1 MTPVKTRNPSGLQT
15 ELQRR
20 YETRVTR
27 CTVLT
32 EVTWAVELT
41 QGAEKAGRVAL
52 AIIKNLDRGDDWW
65 SDRDHWLM
73 SAWLKWA
80 EEEVNKKPE
89 IFHLKEEP
97 TEGFQ
102 LLGLSRRDA

>member
-1 MTPVKTRNPSGLQT
+1 MGKNLRNPTPAQV

-32 EVTWAVELT
+32 EVTWAVEKSH
-41 QGAEKAGRVAL
+41 GAEKAGRIAL
-52 AIIKNLDRGDDWW
+52 AIIRNLDRGDGWW

-73 SAWLKWA
+73 STWLKWA

-89 IFHLKEEP
+89 TRHLKEEP

-102 LLGLSRRDA
+102 LLGLGRRDA